1 MELDDILDQAVMIM
15 ALALFLLVMMPHTIK
30 MYHTD
35 YGGFGT
41 RIEKT
46 ALKTDKSLTPLT
58 MEFCREDIILMI
70 SVTDEYEPAPCRINI
85 DGYIIDVNDTFLQ
98 NKIPTLIAVN
108 NKLANDG
115 TKYSLS
121 VVPGDTQAKEWK
133 FTKIS

>member
-15 ALALFLLVMMPHTIK
+15 ALALFLLIMMPHTIK

-70 SVTDEYEPAPCRINI
+70 SVTDEYEPAPRRINI

>member
-1 MELDDILDQAVMIM
+1 MELDDILDQVVIIM
-15 ALALFLLVMMPHTIK
+15 AIALFVIILIPHTIK
-30 MYHTD
+30 MYHSD

-41 RIEKT
+41 LIEKT
-46 ALKTDKSLTPLT
+46 ALTTDKSLTPLT
-58 MEFCREDIILMI
+58 REFKREDIILMV
-70 SVTDEYEPAPCRINI
+70 SVTDEYEPAPSRVNI
-85 DGYIIDVNDTFLQ
+85 EGYIIDINDTFLQ

-115 TKYSLS
+115 SKYSLS